1 MTRFNNILAIAILWT
16 TIVSFHGCKSSS
28 DDPTPEPQTSEQEK
42 VVAILTGGTGIWT
55 PAAASNSVIV
65 AGFDVT
71 EEFFSDFTIRF
82 SDTQLFTTG
91 TTPVWLRQDTWQF
104 KSGTANI
111 LIRGQDSREVKIEN
125 ISETELKLTLDWP
138 LTTFGGRSQSLPGSY
153 VFTLKK

>member
-1 MTRFNNILAIAILWT
+1 MTRINSILALIFLWLT
-16 TIVSFHGCKSSS
+16 TVSFQGCKSNN
-28 DDPTPEPQTSEQEK
+28 DDPLPEPQTSEQEK
-42 VVAILTGGTGIWT
+42 VVAMLTSGTGTWA
-55 PAAASNSVIV
+55 PATASNSVTV

-82 SDTQLFTTG
+82 SNNQLFTTG

-104 KSGTANI
+104 KSGVADI

-125 ISETELKLTLDWP
+125 ISETELKLTLNWP
-138 LTTFGGRSQSLPGSY
+138 LTTFGGRSRSLPGTY

>member
-1 MTRFNNILAIAILWT
+1 LQ
-16 TIVSFHGCKSSS
+16 GCKSSS
-28 DDPTPEPQTSEQEK
+28 DDPAPEQTSEQEE
-42 VVAILTGGTGIWT
+42 VTALLTGGTGTWV
-55 PAAASNSVIV
+55 PAATSNSVTV

-82 SDTQLFTTG
+82 SNNQLFTTG

-104 KSGTANI
+104 KSGVADI

-125 ISETELKLTLDWP
+125 ISETELKLTLNWP
-138 LTTFGGRSQSLPGSY
+138 LTTFGGRSRSLPGTY